1 MAPNLFDSAFFEEL
15 VKMLNGEPEFKSKTS
30 SVNATVL
37 MVNRDAKTS
46 HLLTISK
53 GEATYNGPGSEETKA
68 DFVFIGD
75 SATWIANHNGE
86 ITMEK
91 AIMTG
96 KLKFKG
102 SLPKLMGL
110 RAQLTVIDQI
120 AQRVP
125 ASF

>member
-1 MAPNLFDSAFFEEL
+1 MAPNLFSSDFFEEL
-15 VKMLNGEPEFKSKTS
+15 VKTLNNDPDFKSKTS

-37 MVNRDAKTS
+37 MVNSERKTS
-46 HLLTISK
+46 HLLTLSK
-53 GEATYNGPGSEETKA
+53 GTATYNGPGTEDTKA
-68 DFVFIGD
+68 DFIFLGD
-75 SATWIANHNGE
+75 SAIWIANHKGE

-110 RAQLTVIDQI
+110 RSQLTVIDQI

-125 ASF
+125 ADA